1 MCLGW
6 PWLLTIF
13 SDQFLKTAMSQPV
26 ANCCFDHFGVS
37 MLQQSSIQHRILGF
51 PTHKGIVNHWSR
63 EIVSTN
69 YQLLIFQF
77 YSCMTAKS
85 PLDSIAKLLD
95 LLLSGKKRTDQQTC
109 GDMQL
114 CHDFNFNRPFVPWL
128 DSIQLTY
135 PLETSS
141 YRYWIGKKAAAC
153 LQGLFLE
160 KPFEVENMPNQSF
173 SERWKMCENYDS
185 CLAKTQE
192 TIHVATH
199 HVLLWG
205 IEGAGLFPCS
215 MKISKYVWQSSEVY
229 RYTSWCIVL

>member
-6 PWLLTIF
+6 PWLLTFF
-13 SDQFLKTAMSQPV
+13 SDHILKTAMSQPV
-26 ANCCFDHFGVS
+26 ANCSFDHFGVS
-37 MLQQSSIQHRILGF
+37 MLQQSSIQHRIPGF
-51 PTHKGIVNHWSR
+51 PTYKGIVNHWSR
-63 EIVSTN
+63 KIVSTN

-85 PLDSIAKLLD
+85 PLDSNAKLLD

-141 YRYWIGKKAAAC
+141 YRYWIGKKQLHVFRGCFWRNLSKLKTCQIKVFQKDERCVKTTTPAF
-153 LQGLFLE
+153 QKRK
-160 KPFEVENMPNQSF
+160 KPYMWQPIMFYFEALRVQAYF
-173 SERWKMCENYDS
+173 
-185 CLAKTQE
+185 
-192 TIHVATH
+192 
-199 HVLLWG
+199 
-205 IEGAGLFPCS
+205 
-215 MKISKYVWQSSEVY
+215 
-229 RYTSWCIVL
+229 